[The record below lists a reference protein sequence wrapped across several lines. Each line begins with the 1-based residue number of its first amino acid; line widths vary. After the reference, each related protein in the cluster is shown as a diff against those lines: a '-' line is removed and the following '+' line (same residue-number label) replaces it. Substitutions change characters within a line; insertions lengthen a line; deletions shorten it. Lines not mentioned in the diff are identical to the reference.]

1 MLYQQS
7 LFGCAKLTVNLA
19 DGRSNRRARDH
30 MFGLIR
36 AVFRSRGRAIAGFC
50 DGGIAPAIVMGARFC
65 GFAAAPV
72 YIFSKLAL
80 NRSRK

>member
-1 MLYQQS
+1 MLHQQS

-36 AVFRSRGRAIAGFC
+36 AVFEVAGEPLPGFVAEALRRRS
-50 DGGIAPAIVMGARFC
+50 
-65 GFAAAPV
+65 
-72 YIFSKLAL
+72 
-80 NRSRK
+80 